1 MYKNKGM
8 IAGICRTTALL
19 LVALMFGLGAT
30 ACSSDTVSF
39 ATQEQARMQV
49 NENAEYNATNWRNEN
64 APKHKILM
72 RGDSTIGEKCARGDG
87 WVTVDL
93 KNPTHKADVI
103 TLKCSSVSGSIG
115 CLVLEDF
122 QERKEYFKQDG
133 QCNHK
138 LPFPLPKIQL

>member
-1 MYKNKGM
+1 MK
-8 IAGICRTTALL
+8 IAR
-19 LVALMFGLGAT
+19 MFGSISRSILALVIVAFVGVGLT
-30 ACSSDTVSF
+30 ACGSDTVSF

-49 NENAEYNATNWRNEN
+49 NENAAYNATNWRNEN

-72 RGDSTIGEKCARGDG
+72 RGDSTIGEKCATGDG

-93 KNPTHKADVI
+93 KSPTNSADLI

-133 QCNHK
+133 RCNHE

>member
-1 MYKNKGM
+1 MNGEQLRK
-8 IAGICRTTALL
+8 IHTAEFERI
-19 LVALMFGLGAT
+19 MCAT
-30 ACSSDTVSF
+30 
-39 ATQEQARMQV
+39 
-49 NENAEYNATNWRNEN
+49 
-64 APKHKILM
+64 
-72 RGDSTIGEKCARGDG
+72 GDG

-93 KNPTHKADVI
+93 KSSTNSADLI

-133 QCNHK
+133 RCNHE